1 MLLAFVYGL
10 STLCYFEFAQ
20 TLIIFIYSSNLST
33 YDSISRFGS
42 WLQISKLD
50 IGFLY
55 ISNIMQPLGCNID
68 PRISR
73 MQFYCQSTILNY
85 FYLIVLV
92 IMFLLLLKLMKLL
105 SYALFV
111 IQSWLKTIES
121 KIWMRDIAWIL
132 IHLFLSLIL
141 INLATELL
149 DIRNHFY
156 LTLSSC
162 SFFLGLLILTV
173 IKNPEIMKWTFISD
187 IDLYNPVSFTLLT
200 ILKSLIHVWMYLWE
214 GDKFHIFFEVGELWV
229 HILIIYVLILF

>member
-1 MLLAFVYGL
+1 MIVLVGFDLGFR
-10 STLCYFEFAQ
+10 FQ
-20 TLIIFIYSSNLST
+20 NLI
-33 YDSISRFGS
+33 
-42 WLQISKLD
+42 LD
-50 IGFLY
+50 FLY

-68 PRISR
+68 PKISR

-85 FYLIVLV
+85 FYLIVQV

-111 IQSWLKTIES
+111 LQSWLKTIES
-121 KIWMRDIAWIL
+121 KICMRDIAWIL

-141 INLATELL
+141 INLVAELL

-173 IKNPEIMKWTFISD
+173 IKNPEIMKWTFIAD

-214 GDKFHIFFEVGELWV
+214 GDKLHIFFEVGELWV
-229 HILIIYVLILF
+229 HILILYVLIF